1 MEKTMNNVKIYIL
14 EDRRMEAHMI
24 GEYVGVCWKIIP
36 SNFFYD
42 LIPDGDGY
50 VKKQSMTRTGKPW
63 IDFLWIRKDGSGEIY
78 LDDDSPVDG
87 GFHVDAARKIRTEL
101 EWAIAYC
108 EAQDG

>member
-1 MEKTMNNVKIYIL
+1 MSNVEIYIL
-14 EDRRMEAHMI
+14 EDRCMEAHMI
-24 GEYVGVCWKIIP
+24 GEYVGVCWKIT
-36 SNFFYD
+36 SSSE
-42 LIPDGDGY
+42 LIPDWDGY
-50 VKKQSMTRTGKPW
+50 VKKQSIRTGKPW
-63 IDFLWIRKDGSGEIY
+63 IGFLWIRKDGSGEIY